1 MIIEDE
7 NVFYY
12 SNNTPNKNIGFSSSS
27 NNVKKKAIS
36 FTPKD
41 ITYLNQ
47 NYISTLIKTKSKSYR
62 EENENNLNS
71 VDKEIDSS
79 FDLNEENE
87 EEIKE
92 ENEVIND
99 FERKN
104 IKNQTL
110 ALFNKNYDILY
121 NKIKEAKKMSLIKK
135 DNQPIRRKYRSISMG
150 MDELI
155 KKIEN
160 KIEFFNNTENIND
173 FYEYTEICFEYISK
187 LGKKPK
193 LKEYQYVKLNIPT
206 EDQNKKIALLDLDE
220 TLIHC
225 IGEIKND
232 KLNNIDCDKIIEVTL
247 PSMKKV
253 KIGINIRPHLF
264 EAMDII
270 KEKYNIV
277 IFTASHSSYTDAIL
291 KEIDPENKYFKNRL
305 YRNNCIPIKLDEKTF
320 YMKDLDILKKYYK
333 LKNCVIIDNSVLSF
347 AYHLSNGIPIIP
359 YYSTK
364 DDNELIILAYYLS
377 FISNDNDL
385 RKSNNKHLKLK
396 SFLENAQKIINGE
409 IIEDISDNENII
421 ITENNTYIFMN
432 DENHDKRIQFIKL
445 LNHYH
450 NEYIKFVN

>member
-41 ITYLNQ
+41 INYLNHNHQ
-47 NYISTLIKTKSKSYR
+47 INLIKSKSH
-62 EENENNLNS
+62 EEIEKTTNSVENET
-71 VDKEIDSS
+71 DSS
-79 FDLNEENE
+79 FDINEEDEKELE
-87 EEIKE
+87 EEYKE
-92 ENEVIND
+92 Y
-99 FERKN
+99 ERKKKG
-104 IKNQTL
+104 KNQTL
-110 ALFNKNYDILY
+110 ALDLFNQNYDILY
-121 NKIKEAKKMSLIKK
+121 NKISEGRKMSLIKEDRK
-135 DNQPIRRKYRSISMG
+135 LIRRNNRSSSMG
-150 MDELI
+150 MNEFI
-155 KKIEN
+155 KKIED
-160 KIEFFNNTENIND
+160 KIQFFTNTENITD
-173 FYEYTEICFEYISK
+173 FYEYTEICFEHISK
-187 LGKKPK
+187 LGNKPK
-193 LKEYQYVKLNIPT
+193 IKEFQYVNLNFSD
-206 EDQNKKIALLDLDE
+206 EEKNKKIALLDLDE

-232 KLNNIDCDKIIEVTL
+232 NIKQMKCDKIIEVIL
-247 PSMKKV
+247 PTKKKV

-305 YRNNCIPIKLDEKTF
+305 YRNNCIPIKIDEKTF

-377 FISNDNDL
+377 FISNENDL